1 MRLRLI
7 KKLLLVILFFTGA
20 GLAQTDWQRWEKK
33 EVSYEKESLQDS
45 LVFDDSSVKAF
56 LFSTLK
62 NGYAFFISNHD
73 GDNCPFAPTC
83 SHFYVDAV
91 KKTNIIQGTLMFA
104 DRFTRDSNLFKTLEQ
119 YGISVSGKLEDPVI
133 KYTLQQDSVNVYFKS
148 RQEDK

>member
-1 MRLRLI
+1 MI
-7 KKLLLVILFFTGA
+7 LVILFFTGA
-20 GLAQTDWQRWEKK
+20 GFAQTDWQRWEKK
-33 EVSYEKESLQDS
+33 EVSYEKEVLQDS

-62 NGYAFFISNHD
+62 NGYAFFISDHD

-104 DRFTRDSNLFKTLEQ
+104 DRFTRDSNLFKSSDQ
-119 YGISVSGKLEDPVI
+119 YIFHHTGKLEDPVV
-133 KYTLQQDSVNVYFKS
+133 KYTLQQDSVNIYFKNH
-148 RQEDK
+148 QKDK